1 MGRLGVVLKKLQVR
15 DMVEQV
21 LGKARTP
28 PVARGAVGA
37 HARHGP
43 GGADPNHR
51 RELVT
56 ARGQSSSAA
65 VVIERRHRASRLDRE
80 SH

>member
-1 MGRLGVVLKKLQVR
+1 MCMKKDLLSRHSWHNRWRLGRLGVVLKKLQVR

-51 RELVT
+51 RELCGVCT
-56 ARGQSSSAA
+56 VA
-65 VVIERRHRASRLDRE
+65 
-80 SH
+80 